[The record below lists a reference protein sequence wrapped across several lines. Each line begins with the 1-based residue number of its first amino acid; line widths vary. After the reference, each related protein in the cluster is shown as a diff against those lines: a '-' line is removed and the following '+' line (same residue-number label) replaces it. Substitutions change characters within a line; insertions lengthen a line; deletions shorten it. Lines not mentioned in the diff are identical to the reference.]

1 MKLHISLE
9 DGTPVYRQIVHQIRY
24 RVASGLLRSGE
35 RLPPV
40 RGLAE
45 SLLINPNTVARAYR
59 ELESEGTLEGRRGAG
74 VFVRAG
80 ASPFALSEKRRI
92 LSERIDLLLAESK
105 QLDVSHE
112 RLLALIEERR
122 DRLLSAQE
130 EDLAKPETAV
140 R

>member
-1 MKLHISLE
+1 MKLHISLK
-9 DGTPVYRQIVHQIRY
+9 DGTPVYRQIVHQVRY
-24 RVASGLLRSGE
+24 RVASGLLRPGE

-40 RGLAE
+40 RKLAE

-92 LSERIDLLLAESK
+92 LSERIDLLLAESQ
-105 QLDVSHE
+105 QLGVSYE
-112 RLLALIEERR
+112 RLLALIEERQVK
-122 DRLLSAQE
+122 LLNPRE
-130 EDLAKPETAV
+130 EKAARSQKVA